1 MTQINDRLNKIAAKG
16 AELVANANAEQIQRE
31 QTIAKY
37 ASEIKA
43 LAPRIKPLVEIAK
56 ALIQNHIPLGKKKS
70 DIIGYKEDL
79 CSDGWYHRLGFFY
92 KWEDGK
98 RNFLGIGIEGGGCA
112 GEDLAVDENGDMV
125 KRINPNYHS
134 FEYDGYHDYCD
145 KCKRFLTGFDAFE
158 QRVNEYVD
166 NL

>member
-1 MTQINDRLNKIAAKG
+1 MAQINDRLNKIAAKG

-37 ASEIKA
+37 ANDIKA
-43 LAPRIKPLVEIAK
+43 LAPRIKPLVVIAK
-56 ALIQNHIPLGKKKS
+56 ALIQNNIPLGKKKS
-70 DIIGYKEDL
+70 GVIEYEDL

-92 KWEDGK
+92 KWENGK

-112 GEDLAVDENGDMV
+112 GDDLAVDENGDMV
-125 KRINPNYHS
+125 KRIDPYYHS
-134 FEYDGYHDYCD
+134 YQYDGYHDYCD
-145 KCKRFLTGFDAFE
+145 KCKRFLTDSDAFG

>member
-16 AELVANANAEQIQRE
+16 AELVANANAEQRMRE

-43 LAPRIKPLVEIAK
+43 LAPRIKTLVEIAK
-56 ALIQNHIPLGKKKS
+56 ALIQNNIPLGNKKL
-70 DIIGYKEDL
+70 DTIGYKEDL
-79 CSDGWYHRLGFFY
+79 VSDGWYHTLGFFY
-92 KWEDGK
+92 KYESGK
-98 RNFLGIGIEGGGCA
+98 RHFLGIGIEGGGYA
-112 GEDLAVDENGDMV
+112 GLDMAVDENGDMV
-125 KRINPNYHS
+125 KRIDPYYQS
-134 FEYDGYHDYCD
+134 YQYDGYRDYCN
-145 KCKRFLTGFDAFE
+145 KCEQFLTGFDAFE